1 MTFSVSGVKH
11 KKGKKLFLGGGG
23 GGQVYSVSY
32 MLEEHLDI

>member
-11 KKGKKLFLGGGG
+11 KKCKKIISGGG

-32 MLEEHLDI
+32 MLEEHHDI